1 MTGMRLPTAL
11 DAHGRGQLDTNL
23 RAFDGGYMSKLAM
36 RDSVDVSV
44 RDSGGVVTSTN
55 EVGELLYTVTLNI
68 TGIKEYGVSFA
79 ALMAGEPT
87 PIEGARF
94 DVPFEGTAAGPKVN
108 GAAEGIDYVRVR
120 ADGRFELHIHESIT
134 TEDGQS
140 ISAHGDG
147 MATLRPEG
155 GIADVRVNMT
165 LFASSKEY
173 TWVNQ
178 RPVKGIGTIDLAK
191 RVIRVAAY
199 SA

>member
-1 MTGMRLPTAL
+1 
-11 DAHGRGQLDTNL
+11 
-23 RAFDGGYMSKLAM
+23 MSKLAK
-36 RDSVDVSV
+36 RDSVGVSL
-44 RDSGGVVTSTN
+44 RDSETAVMCTN

-79 ALMAGEPT
+79 ALMAGEVTT
-87 PIEGARF
+87 PVEGARF

-120 ADGRFELHIHESIT
+120 PDGRFELHIHETIR

-140 ISAHGDG
+140 IAAHGDG
-147 MATLRPEG
+147 LAIPRPEG
-155 GIADVRVNMT
+155 GIADVGVDMT

-173 TWVNQ
+173 AWVN
-178 RPVKGIGTIDLAK
+178 RLPVRGIGTIDLAK